1 MKCVVRIENGIA
13 YPNTDE
19 SANWMMDSSDRC
31 YAVDF
36 KPARSPQYHRY
47 AMKMLRIMFDMVD
60 ESIGFE
66 PWRKMLAVKAGY
78 FTSVGKVDVKGT
90 TSVAVIPDSL
100 SFENMDE
107 DEFKQCWNDMH
118 QAFVNKYHKSLTQAQ
133 LCEWSAM

>member
-13 YPNTDE
+13 YPDTD
-19 SANWMMDSSDRC
+19 ATADWMMNASDRT

-47 AMKMLRIMFDMVD
+47 AMKMLRIMFDMTD
-60 ESIGFE
+60 ETIGFE
-66 PWRKMLAVKAGY
+66 PWRKMLTVKAGY

-100 SFENMDE
+100 AFENMDQ
-107 DEFKQCWNDMH
+107 DEFRTCWGDMH
-118 QAFVNKYHKSLTQAQ
+118 QAFVDKYGKSLTNAQ
-133 LCEWSAM
+133 LNEWSVM